1 MIEKGRE
8 KSRVWPQWIAA
19 CGVWLLV
26 TELGLM
32 GSWSSPYI
40 DYLMSP
46 DAPFPTTM
54 SELSW
59 VVSLLNFGR
68 FFGAI
73 GGGICIEYFGSKT
86 TVFLTCVPISLAW
99 LFVILADSVE
109 WLYASRFSAGI
120 SLGMLHGCYSIYLG
134 EIADPSIR
142 GALIAFGTGGLVAG
156 NFIMSVMG
164 AYLPMSVSAAIAL
177 APCFLLMTLFLWL
190 PETPHYLINKKLD
203 EKARSSIQWYHRG
216 CDVESQFADL
226 RKFVE
231 NLNKQS
237 FWDIVKELNTVHFRK
252 SILVVMVL
260 MMYSQMSGINNI
272 SFYMQSILV
281 SAKVSVIDPAI
292 VVIIVMGSGL
302 VGPCLSI
309 FLMDRFGRRI
319 LEIMSCTGIALS
331 LSLLTIEFQLL
342 DFGFDPKTVEL
353 LPIVGLIGFYVTVF
367 LGVML
372 VPSAML
378 GELFPLHLKP
388 VASFVISSFAAIVS
402 FISTATYVP
411 LLNLMTERYL
421 FLFYGLLMATAVP
434 FTLIF
439 VPDTE
444 GMSLQE
450 IQEQLTER
458 DKSRNTPNVNK
469 TKLSNE
475 QNTEVSVIY
484 TN

>member
-1 MIEKGRE
+1 MTERRE
-8 KSRVWPQWIAA
+8 KLRFWPQWIAA
-19 CGVWLLV
+19 SGVWLLV
-26 TELGLM
+26 TEVGLM

-46 DAPFPTTM
+46 DAPFPTTL

-68 FFGAI
+68 FFGAV
-73 GGGICIEYFGSKT
+73 GGGICIQYFGSKT
-86 TVFLTCVPISLAW
+86 TVFLTCVPISLGW
-99 LFVILADSVE
+99 LFIILANSVE
-109 WLYASRFSAGI
+109 WLYVSRFSAGI

-142 GALIAFGTGGLVAG
+142 GALIAFGTGGLVTG

-177 APCFLLMTLFLWL
+177 APCFLLMALFLWL
-190 PETPHYLINKKLD
+190 PDSPHYLIKKKLD
-203 EKARSSIQWYHRG
+203 ENARSSIQWYHRG
-216 CDVESQFADL
+216 CDVESQFTDL
-226 RKFVE
+226 QQFVE

-237 FWDIVKELNTVHFRK
+237 FSDTVKELKAVHFRK
-252 SILVVMVL
+252 SILIVIVL
-260 MMYSQMSGINNI
+260 MVYSQISGINNI

-302 VGPCLSI
+302 IGPCLSV

-319 LEIMSCTGIALS
+319 LEIMSCTGVALS
-331 LSLLTIEFQLL
+331 LSLLSIEFQLL
-342 DFGFDPKTVEL
+342 DFGFDPETVEF
-353 LPIVGLIGFYVTVF
+353 LPIVGLIAFYVTVF
-367 LGVML
+367 LGTTL
-372 VPSAML
+372 VPTAML

-411 LLNLMTERYL
+411 LLNFMTERYL
-421 FLFYGLLMATAVP
+421 FFFYGLLMATAIP

-439 VPDTE
+439 VPETK

-450 IQEQLTER
+450 IQEQLKGKN
-458 DKSRNTPNVNK
+458 KSQSTSNVNK

-475 QNTEVSVIY
+475 QNAEVFVICA
-484 TN
+484 N